1 MSDTGRYQF
10 LSWARRG
17 IGASVSNKDNGGA
30 LPARAS
36 VSVQLKVTV
45 DGADAP
51 RQPNAVPVQMFG
63 PGDVVGIDPRH
74 IIRTEPRPFTTNFE
88 PNFLCGIEFD
98 APDLPVA
105 VHSRRAERRPPAAL
119 ARPHCPEAG
128 RVHHSDERSESAAI
142 HSGAKDRRPARPLR
156 FVELGAHADQRQ
168 SHAGGRDGQRSRRRD
183 LAPRLSA
190 PARPRDALHRFS
202 GSRLRDRQAG
212 GLGFGYLHNRHR
224 RSGLDRGH
232 SCAARAARLLSV

>member
-51 RQPNAVPVQMFG
+51 QQPNAVPVQMFG

-88 PNFLCGIEFD
+88 PNFVCGVEFD
-98 APDLPVA
+98 APDFPWLFTPAAPNGDRLRPWLALIVLKPDEFAAPTSAPNPLPSIQVQ
-105 VHSRRAERRPPAAL
+105 RPP
-119 ARPHCPEAG
+119 PCPTSPFRGTG
-128 RVHHSDERSESAAI
+128 RTRRSAAV
-142 HSGAKDRRPARPLR
+142 SRWWTRWPALP
-156 FVELGAHADQRQ
+156 
-168 SHAGGRDGQRSRRRD
+168 
-183 LAPRLSA
+183 AP
-190 PARPRDALHRFS
+190 
-202 GSRLRDRQAG
+202 
-212 GLGFGYLHNRHR
+212 
-224 RSGLDRGH
+224 
-232 SCAARAARLLSV
+232 